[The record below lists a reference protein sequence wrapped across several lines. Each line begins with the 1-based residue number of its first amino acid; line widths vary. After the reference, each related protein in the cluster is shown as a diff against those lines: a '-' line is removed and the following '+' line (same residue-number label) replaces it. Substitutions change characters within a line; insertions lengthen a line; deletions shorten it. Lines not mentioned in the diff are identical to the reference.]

1 MPLLILLLGSI
12 GCAKRGPPSETPWVP
27 ETAPD
32 LGSMV
37 ARVGSV
43 LIYAREVEAQM
54 AISESTPREALDELI
69 VLHLLAEKAHRKI
82 PFRPD
87 WLDPELRSALAER
100 LVERDI
106 WPRIQRDSVPDQELR
121 SIYQAAIETFVH
133 PRLVDAGFLIVF
145 TGARM
150 KPEPRAERAKAAGA
164 LAATVAS
171 RRIAGPEDFEAIAKD
186 PAWAARNVDYRRL
199 LQGPNQPF
207 SRKVGAEVVKLKVP
221 GDTTRLIE
229 DIDGF
234 FLATYAGER
243 PAENVSFAEAREE
256 LRQRYYTRWRAQRL
270 DQLTRKLTEGHH
282 VESHPQLLNQRAP
295 GS

>member
-1 MPLLILLLGSI
+1 MIRLMTGCEFWKPGRINYKYETFEKQVRERSRELLDAQQELEK
-12 GCAKRGPPSETPWVP
+12 AKRLS
-27 ETAPD
+27 
-32 LGSMV
+32 
-37 ARVGSV
+37 
-43 LIYAREVEAQM
+43 
-54 AISESTPREALDELI
+54 
-69 VLHLLAEKAHRKI
+69 
-82 PFRPD
+82 
-87 WLDPELRSALAER
+87 
-100 LVERDI
+100 DI
-106 WPRIQRDSVPDQELR
+106 
-121 SIYQAAIETFVH
+121 
-133 PRLVDAGFLIVF
+133 
-145 TGARM
+145 
-150 KPEPRAERAKAAGA
+150 GA